1 MAKRSA
7 KRAATSKPSVEKQL
21 DTTPNGK
28 RLGGVTGKGFMPGKS
43 GNPNGRRPLAVTLAQ
58 HVRDIGSEVIDAA
71 TGWTRL
77 DAMIRRLFADAM
89 GGKTQAAEIILE
101 RGWGK
106 VMLPVEVD
114 WRVEAV
120 QSGITED
127 QANAIYAAMVEAART
142 RMVESGGS
150 ASVAAG
156 EAGSDIGPT
165 S

>member
-7 KRAATSKPSVEKQL
+7 RRTPPRKAGVEKQQ

-28 RLGGVTGKGFMPGKS
+28 QLGGVTGKGFMPGKS

-106 VMLPVEVD
+106 VMQPVEVD

-120 QSGITED
+120 QAGVTED

-142 RMVESGGS
+142 RMAESGGG
-150 ASVAAG
+150 ASVATG
-156 EAGSDIGPT
+156 ETGSIVE
-165 S
+165 